1 MKNSDPQQ
9 GKAYKWEDSFSA
21 WPGATLQPPRAGRI
35 IEAAHRKFKVP
46 TPKLIFPVR
55 DRKRG
60 QKKLQ
65 PSQYSPDAHS
75 ILIRPRHMNAAI
87 LLHESAHS
95 ITDWILG
102 YGLQP
107 HGPEWL
113 GVYMVLLEDYG
124 IMPREALHASADA
137 AGLKY
142 RTRAHVDPKHIRKR
156 NRRRA
161 IKAAAARLI

>member
-9 GKAYKWEDSFSA
+9 ARAYKWEDSFSA
-21 WPGATLQPPRAGRI
+21 WPGATLKPPRAGRI
-35 IEAAHRKFKVP
+35 IEAAHRKYNVP
-46 TPKLIFPVR
+46 LPKLHFPTR

-65 PSQYSPDAHS
+65 PSQYNPDAHS

-142 RTRAHVDPKHIRKR
+142 RTRAYVGPGVIRKR
-156 NRRRA
+156 HRRRVRLA
-161 IKAAAARLI
+161 KAER